1 MNFIFDTRTSDSPL
15 VETVWRSQ
23 TERGGSFISTAAT
36 PWEMVITKAV
46 GKITLSLRGPETK
59 ASPAPIPEGHVEYVG
74 IIFKR
79 GVFMPHLPKSDLVDD
94 AIHLPESSRNSF
106 WLQSGAWQFPN
117 FENADTFVNQLVR
130 KNLLAQDQVVEDVLS
145 GQTKD
150 LSLRSLQ
157 RRFLHVT
164 GLTYKA
170 IQQIER
176 ARQAQALLRSGVPIP
191 ETAYQLGYFDQSHLT
206 NSLRRFYGQTPAQIF
221 QSGNS
226 A

>member
-1 MNFIFDTRTSDSPL
+1 MNFIFDTRPSDSPL

-23 TERGGSFISTAAT
+23 MESGGSFISTAAT
-36 PWEMVITKAV
+36 PWEMVITKEK
-46 GKITLSLRGPETK
+46 GKITLNIRGPETK

-79 GVFMPHLPKSDLVDD
+79 GVFMPHLPKSNLVDE

-106 WLQSGAWQFPN
+106 WFQGGAWQFPN

-206 NSLRRFYGQTPAQIF
+206 NSLRRFYGQTPAQIL
-221 QSGNS
+221 QSSNS